1 MKTAIKTSISY
12 RTQTPCLILGVYSD
26 QAYSGSTA
34 AVNEACNGL
43 LEKMRESG
51 DILTAVGKTALI
63 HQLEGVDAERILVVG
78 LGKSKE
84 LDGAKYTTACH
95 AAGKHL
101 RDLPVETAS
110 SSLHEADVQSQSQD
124 WCLRQSIIAIGNAN
138 YLYTITKKPKEDA
151 PNPLKLLELIC
162 ADEKSST
169 VTAKQQADAILVGYT
184 RARSLGDLPPN
195 ICNPVYLAAQ
205 ATEIAERYK
214 NCTTEALNPVQMEEL
229 GMNALLGVARGSRNP
244 PRLIILRYTGADKA
258 EKPVVLVGK
267 GITFDTGGI
276 SLKPGENMDQ
286 MKYDMCGAAGV
297 IGTFEACAHMQL
309 PINLITI
316 VAAAEN
322 MPDGDAYRPGDVITS
337 MSGQTIEVLNTDAE
351 GRMVLCDAL
360 TYAKRF
366 EPAALIDVATLTG
379 ACVVALGHHA
389 SGLMSKSDE
398 LVTELVAAGNQIV
411 DRAWRLPLW
420 DEYQAQLDTP
430 FADMK
435 NIGGMPAGS
444 VTAGCFLSRFAKD
457 ENWAH
462 IDIAG
467 SAWKWGTQEGATGRP
482 VGLLSQYLI
491 DHSVK

>member
-1 MKTAIKTSISY
+1 MKTTLITSTASSID
-12 RTQTPCLILGVYSD
+12 TPCLVLGIFAG
-26 QAYSGSTA
+26 QALSASTA
-34 AVNEACNGL
+34 AVNEASSGL
-43 LEKMRESG
+43 LEQMRESG
-51 DILTAVGKTALI
+51 DIQTAAGKTTLL
-63 HQLEGVDAERILVVG
+63 HQVDGISARRVLLVG
-78 LGKSKE
+78 LGKAEE
-84 LDGAKYTTACH
+84 LDAAKYSAACQS
-95 AAGKHL
+95 AGKYL
-101 RDLPVETAS
+101 RDLAFDTATS
-110 SSLHEADVQSQSQD
+110 CLHEVEIKLQNSN

-138 YLYTITKKPKEDA
+138 YFYTATKEPKPNGPK
-151 PNPLKLLELIC
+151 PLQQLAVVC
-162 ADEKSST
+162 AQDNEST
-169 VTAKQQADAILVGYT
+169 TALQQAEAILSGYT
-184 RARSLGDLPPN
+184 RARALGDLPPN
-195 ICNPVYLAAQ
+195 LCNPVYLAEQ
-205 ATEIAERYK
+205 ADEIANRYE
-214 NCTTEALNPVQMEEL
+214 NCSSEALDTEQMREL
-229 GMNALLGVARGSRNP
+229 GMHALLGVARGSRNP
-244 PRLIILRYTGADKA
+244 PRLIILRYTGADKN

-276 SLKPGENMDQ
+276 SIKPGENMDQ

-309 PINLITI
+309 PMNLIVI

-389 SGLMSKSDE
+389 SGLMSKSDDLVAE
-398 LVTELVAAGNQIV
+398 LVTAGNEIV

-420 DEYQAQLDTP
+420 DEYQVQLDTP

-435 NIGGMPAGS
+435 NIGGMPGGS
-444 VTAGCFLSRFAKD
+444 ITAGCFLSRFAKD
-457 ENWAH
+457 QNWAH

-482 VGLLSQYLI
+482 VGLLSQFLI
-491 DHSVK
+491 NHSGK

>member
-1 MKTAIKTSISY
+1 M
-12 RTQTPCLILGVYSD
+12 
-26 QAYSGSTA
+26 
-34 AVNEACNGL
+34 
-43 LEKMRESG
+43 
-51 DILTAVGKTALI
+51 GK
-63 HQLEGVDAERILVVG
+63 AE
-78 LGKSKE
+78 E
-84 LDGAKYTTACH
+84 LDAAKFSSACM

-101 RDLPVETAS
+101 RDLSFDTATS
-110 SSLHEADVQSQSQD
+110 CLHEAKVNQQNSD

-138 YLYTITKKPKEDA
+138 YFYTATKEPKPNGPK
-151 PNPLKLLELIC
+151 PLKQLGLIC
-162 ADEKSST
+162 AENNEST
-169 VTAKQQADAILVGYT
+169 ELARQHAAAILTGFN

-195 ICNPVYLAAQ
+195 FCNPVYLAEQ
-205 ATEIAERYK
+205 ADEIAAGYA
-214 NCTTEALNPVQMEEL
+214 NCTSEALDTEQMQEL

-244 PRLIILRYTGADKA
+244 PRFIILRYTGAGKD
-258 EKPVVLVGK
+258 EKPVVLIGK

-276 SLKPGENMDQ
+276 SLKPGDNMDQ

-297 IGTFEACAHMQL
+297 IGTFEACAKMQL
-309 PINLITI
+309 PLNLVVI

-360 TYAKRF
+360 TYAQRF

-389 SGLMSKSDE
+389 SGLMSKSDSLVSE
-398 LVTELVAAGNQIV
+398 LVTAGNEIV

-420 DEYQAQLDTP
+420 DEYQTQLDTP

-435 NIGGMPAGS
+435 NIGGMPGGS
-444 VTAGCFLSRFAKD
+444 ITAGCFLSRFAKD
-457 ENWAH
+457 QNWAH

-482 VGLLSQYLI
+482 VGLLSQFLI
-491 DHSVK
+491 NHSSSK